1 MLLRI
6 CHTTRFAYDAPAYQS
21 HNEVRMRPVDSAEQK
36 RLEFALEV
44 EPASAMFEFDDFYG
58 NRVHSFSIYP
68 QHEVLTITSRS
79 LIDCIEAQSP
89 STPSV
94 SFEEFLQDD
103 SIRVQTEYDFLGAS
117 PYVPFSDRVKK
128 FFWTARPGRTDEVGA
143 YVQQIVAFVRDQF
156 SYEPG
161 VTQAHST
168 VDEILTI
175 GAGVCQDFA
184 HLTIAIL
191 RLAGVPARYVSGYLA
206 PPASSSQQV
215 PLESQA
221 SHAWIEA
228 QVPGEGWAGF
238 DPTHGCRTDTRHIKV
253 AIGRDYSDVTPL
265 RGVYRSFGKKQTM
278 TVDLRLE
285 REKAD
290 QSQIQNGQHQSQKGH
305 AQQ

>member
-6 CHTTRFAYDAPAYQS
+6 CHTTRFSYDAPAYQS
-21 HNEVRMRPVDSAEQK
+21 HNEVRMRPVDSAAHK

-44 EPASAMFEFDDFYG
+44 EPPASMFEFDDFYG

-68 QHEVLTITSRS
+68 QHDVLTIVSRS
-79 LIDCIEAQSP
+79 LVECIAEQNASP
-89 STPSV
+89 PSM
-94 SFEEFLQDD
+94 SFEEFLRDD
-103 SIRVQTEYDFLGAS
+103 SARVQTEYDFLGAS
-117 PYVPFSDRVKK
+117 LYVPFSDRMKR
-128 FFWTARPGRTDEVGA
+128 FFWIARPGRTDDVGG
-143 YVQQIVAFVRDQF
+143 YVERIVAFVRDQF

-161 VTQAHST
+161 VTRVHST

-206 PPASSSQQV
+206 PPPGSSQQT
-215 PLESQA
+215 PIESQA

-228 QVPGEGWAGF
+228 QLPGQGWAGF

-253 AIGRDYSDVTPL
+253 ASGRDYSDVTPL
-265 RGVYRSFGKKQTM
+265 RGVYRSFGSKQTM
-278 TVDLRLE
+278 TVDLKLE
-285 REKAD
+285 RETSG
-290 QSQIQNGQHQSQKGH
+290 QSQSQNGQQQSQK
-305 AQQ
+305 AASQQ